1 MLKGIAASEGIGVG
15 SVIVLHEPDLSYDP
29 VVHGTPEEEL
39 TRLRNAVKVFRH
51 KTITRVEEIRARGK
65 KDAADIL
72 AAHEMLASDPEV
84 EAQARHYIQQG
95 MCAEAALEQTCDM
108 FADLFSASDDAFT
121 RQRAADVY
129 DVKSGVLSVLLGKR
143 ERDLTSVAEGS
154 VLVARDIMPS
164 TVAMLDS
171 SRIKGIVCEVGGL
184 TSHIALLAQSL
195 NIPAVLSVAE
205 ATTFL
210 EDGMKVIVNGSLG
223 EVMPSPDSAMMYR
236 AKKMNEYKTL
246 ESASLLRFVG
256 KKTCTSCGREY
267 TLAGNILTPPEA
279 AKVEEQDGEGVGLFR
294 TEFLF
299 MDAVTPPTE
308 DEQFE
313 AYKSAVCAM
322 KGKPVV
328 IRTLDIGGDKD
339 IPCLGMQRECNP
351 FMGLR
356 AIRFCLQREDVYR
369 TQLRALIR
377 ASAFGDVRI
386 LVPLIT
392 CVDEFMQVRE
402 LVKRYM
408 DEFTREGVAFNPNLQ
423 IGAMIETPAAVLMAD
438 ALADCADFLS
448 IGTND
453 LIGYTMAVD
462 RGNDKV
468 RYLYS
473 AYNPAVL
480 RAIKHTINVAH
491 QRNDTPVGMCGEAA
505 ADPLLTPLWIAFG
518 LDVYSV
524 VPQAILST
532 RKAIADWS
540 VEDACEVAERVME
553 ASTASQAH
561 ELLLEAARANETKV
575 RPKFTNL

>member
-1 MLKGIAASEGIGVG
+1 MLKGIAASDGIGVG
-15 SVIVLHEPDLSYDP
+15 CVVMLSEPDLSYDP
-29 VVHGTPEEEL
+29 VAYGSPEEESA
-39 TRLRNAVKVFRH
+39 RLRNAVTVFRH
-51 KTITRVEEIRARGK
+51 KTALRVKEIRARGSN
-65 KDAADIL
+65 DAADIL
-72 AAHEMLASDPEV
+72 SVHEILASDPEV
-84 EAQARHYIQQG
+84 ESQARIYIQKG

-108 FADLFSASDDAFT
+108 FAAIFSSSDDAFT

-129 DVKSGVLSVLLGKR
+129 DVKRGVLSVLLGKR
-143 ERDLTSVAEGS
+143 EIDLTSVAQGS
-154 VLVARDIMPS
+154 VIVARDIMPS
-164 TVAMLDS
+164 IVATLDS

-195 NIPAVLSVAE
+195 GIPAVLSVAD

-236 AKKMNEYKTL
+236 VKKMNEYTYAKSATL
-246 ESASLLRFVG
+246 QKFIG
-256 KKTCTSCGREY
+256 KQTATACGRQAL
-267 TLAGNILTPPEA
+267 LAGNILTPDDTL
-279 AKVEEQDGEGVGLFR
+279 KVEEYDGEGVGLFR

-299 MDAVTPPTE
+299 MDALKPPTE
-308 DEQFE
+308 EEQFQ
-313 AYKSAVCAM
+313 AYKQAVVAM

-328 IRTLDIGGDKD
+328 IRTLDVGGDKD

-356 AIRFCLQREDVYR
+356 AIRFCLAREDVYR

-377 ASAFGDVRI
+377 ASAYGDVRI
-386 LVPLIT
+386 LIPLIT
-392 CVDEFMQVRE
+392 CVDEFTHVQE
-402 LVKRYM
+402 LVHRYM
-408 DEFTREGVAFNPNLQ
+408 DEFDREGVQFNPGLQ
-423 IGAMIETPAAVLMAD
+423 VGAMVETPAAVLMAD
-438 ALADCADFLS
+438 ALAQQADFLS

-480 RAIKHTINVAH
+480 RAIKYTIEQAH
-491 QRNDTPVGMCGEAA
+491 SQNNTPVGMCGEAA
-505 ADPLLTPLWIAFG
+505 ADELLTPLWIAFG

-524 VPQAILST
+524 VPQAILPT

-540 VEDACEVAERVME
+540 VQDARAVADRVMCALTAQE
-553 ASTASQAH
+553 AHDILT
-561 ELLLEAARANETKV
+561 EAARLNEEKCAHEMHE
-575 RPKFTNL
+575 